1 MSLIKVEIE
10 NIFID
15 QKSGVP
21 VLILKDTGSNDNL
34 PILIAPLEA
43 SLIAIELEGKKPLR
57 PLTHDLI
64 VNILSELSYQV
75 ESIDVYDLK
84 NNIYYARI
92 NLFDGNKKL
101 KIDSRPSDAI
111 ALALRTK
118 APIYVE
124 KKLFTL
130 YMGLEKTVKQVDKET
145 LKEFLESLDLDDVG
159 GKIM

>member
-1 MSLIKVEIE
+1 MSLTKVEVG

-21 VLILKDTGSNDNL
+21 VVILKDTESKETL

-64 VNILSELSYQV
+64 VNILTELSYKV
-75 ESIDVYDLK
+75 ESIDVFDLK

-118 APIYVE
+118 SPIYVE
-124 KKLFTL
+124 KKLFAM
-130 YMGLEKTVKQVDKET
+130 YMGLEKASKEVDEET
-145 LKEFLESLDLDDVG
+145 LKEFLEGVDIEDAG

>member
-21 VLILKDTGSNDNL
+21 VLILKDMEGNDTL

-64 VNILSELSYQV
+64 VNILSELSYEV
-75 ESIDVYDLK
+75 ESIEVYDLK
-84 NNIYYARI
+84 NNIYYARL
-92 NLFDGNKKL
+92 NLFNGKSKL

-118 APIYVE
+118 SPIYVE
-124 KKLFTL
+124 RKLFTL
-130 YMGLEKTVKQVDKET
+130 YMGLEKATKEGSQET
-145 LKEFLESLDLDDVG
+145 LEEFLEGINIEDAG

>member
-1 MSLIKVEIE
+1 MPLTKVEVA
-10 NIFID
+10 NIYID

-21 VLILKDTGSNDNL
+21 VVILKDMGSSDSL

-64 VNILSELSYQV
+64 VNILDQLSFKV
-75 ESIDVYDLK
+75 ESIEIYDLK
-84 NNIYYARI
+84 NNIYFARL
-92 NLFDGNKKL
+92 NLFDGIKKL
-101 KIDSRPSDAI
+101 LVDSRPSDAI

-118 APIYVE
+118 SPIYVE
-124 KKLFTL
+124 KKLFAL
-130 YMGLEKTVKQVDKET
+130 YVGLEKAAKEADEET
-145 LKEFLESLDLDDVG
+145 LKEFLEGINIDDAG

>member
-1 MSLIKVEIE
+1 MSLIKVEVE
-10 NIFID
+10 NIFMD

-21 VLILKDTGSNDNL
+21 VLILKDIGSSDNL

-64 VNILSELSYQV
+64 VNILTEFSYEV
-75 ESIDVYDLK
+75 ESIDIYDLK
-84 NNIYYARI
+84 SNIYYARI
-92 NLFDGNKKL
+92 NLSDGNKKL

-118 APIYVE
+118 SPIYVE

-130 YMGLEKTVKQVDKET
+130 YVGLEKTAKEVDKET
-145 LKEFLESLDLDDVG
+145 LKDFLESIDLEDAG

>member
-1 MSLIKVEIE
+1 MSLTKVEIG
-10 NIFID
+10 NIYID

-21 VLILKDTGSNDNL
+21 VLILKDLATNDTL

-64 VNILSELSYQV
+64 VNILSELSYNV
-75 ESIDVYDLK
+75 DSIEVYDLK
-84 NNIYYARI
+84 DNIYYAKI
-92 NLFDGNKKL
+92 NLVDGEKMI

-111 ALALRTK
+111 ALALRTRS
-118 APIYVE
+118 PIYVE
-124 KKLFTL
+124 KKLFAM
-130 YMGLEKTVKQVDKET
+130 YMGLGKAAKDVDKDT
-145 LKEFLESLDLDDVG
+145 LKEFLENIDIEDAG

>member
-1 MSLIKVEIE
+1 MTLAKVEIG
-10 NIFID
+10 NIYID

-21 VLILKDTGSNDNL
+21 VVILKDLDSNDSL

-64 VNILSELSYQV
+64 VNILSQLSYQV

-84 NNIYYARI
+84 ENIYYARI
-92 NLFDGNKKL
+92 NLIDGEKKL
-101 KIDSRPSDAI
+101 HIDSRPSDAI

-118 APIYVE
+118 SPIYVE
-124 KKLFTL
+124 RKLFAM
-130 YMGLEKTVKQVDKET
+130 YMGIGKIAKEVDKET
-145 LKEFLESLDLDDVG
+145 LKEFLENIDIEDAG

>member
-1 MSLIKVEIE
+1 MSLTKVEVG

-21 VLILKDTGSNDNL
+21 VVILKDTESKETL

-64 VNILSELSYQV
+64 VNILSELSYKV
-75 ESIDVYDLK
+75 ESIDVFDLK

-118 APIYVE
+118 SPIYVE
-124 KKLFTL
+124 KKLFAM
-130 YMGLEKTVKQVDKET
+130 YMGLEKASKEVDEET
-145 LKEFLESLDLDDVG
+145 LKEFLEGVDIEDAG